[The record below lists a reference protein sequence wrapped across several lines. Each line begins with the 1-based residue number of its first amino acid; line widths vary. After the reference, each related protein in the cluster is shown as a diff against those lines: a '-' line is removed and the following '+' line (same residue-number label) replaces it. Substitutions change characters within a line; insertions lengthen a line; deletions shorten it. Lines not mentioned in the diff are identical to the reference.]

1 MTSWA
6 ALKVLSAVTG
16 GHGGTC
22 EATPGV
28 LCPVQ
33 RSQEQ
38 VLETWTWWRESSEGP
53 QGGMAGPS
61 FI

>member
-1 MTSWA
+1 MTSWV
-6 ALKVLSAVTG
+6 ALGVLSAVT

-28 LCPVQ
+28 LCPMQ
-33 RSQEQ
+33 SSQEQ
-38 VLETWTWWRESSEGP
+38 VLETWRESSEGP